1 MSGKVLGSLCLY
13 GVIMTGATAI
23 LAYLLT
29 SCGIESNIEGNDNEV
44 ENKIQKGVFNL
55 DLSSSGEG
63 SCDVWE
69 GLGFRVFEW
78 LCIIIMTIVFSYW
91 LMKKCTGKKGF
102 IQKWKQRKEKI
113 KLEKI
118 EKMKSELR
126 RQGLIVDN
134 AKTVEVDAIDQNPIE
149 PKIKYYGMDTLP
161 VV

>member
-1 MSGKVLGSLCLY
+1 
-13 GVIMTGATAI
+13 MTGATAI

-29 SCGIESNIEGNDNEV
+29 SCGIESNIEGNDNKV
-44 ENKIQKGVFNL
+44 DNKIQKGFVNMDF
-55 DLSSSGEG
+55 SSSGEG

-91 LMKKCTGKKGF
+91 LMKKCMGKKGF

-113 KLEKI
+113 KMEKI

-126 RQGLIVDN
+126 KQGLIVDN
-134 AKTVEVDAIDQNPIE
+134 VKTVEINAIEQNQIE
-149 PKIKYYGMDTLP
+149 PRTKYYGMDTLP

>member
-1 MSGKVLGSLCLY
+1 MSAKVLGGLCLY

-44 ENKIQKGVFNL
+44 VTQDPKGCVQY
-55 DLSSSGEG
+55 
-63 SCDVWE
+63 
-69 GLGFRVFEW
+69 GFLIFRGRFV
-78 LCIIIMTIVFSYW
+78 
-91 LMKKCTGKKGF
+91 
-102 IQKWKQRKEKI
+102 WKQRKEKI

-126 RQGLIVDN
+126 KQGLIVDN

-149 PKIKYYGMDTLP
+149 PRIKYYGMDTLP
-161 VV
+161 AV